1 MEILGIW
8 KLKAMIWLGK
18 GGFRMMSDI
27 EISEMEDSDANKN
40 FKRMLAA
47 DFIVSETSLDI
58 FYRPHKGEEGL
69 ADEKG
74 WKVTDRGLLMESF
87 PCKIEDGVLYL
98 DYLKKGAEYSPTWI
112 DEEGV
117 LSLSGGLIKI
127 KKV

>member
-1 MEILGIW
+1 MEILGTW

-18 GGFRMMSDI
+18 GGFRMMSDV
-27 EISEMEDSDANKN
+27 EIAEMENNDANKE
-40 FKRMLAA
+40 FKCMLAT

-58 FYRPHKGEEGL
+58 FYRPREGEEGL
-69 ADEKG
+69 AEQKG
-74 WKVTDRGLLMESF
+74 WKVTERGFLIESF